1 MSSREDIL
9 QNIRRN
15 TRTRYERPDLTSL
28 EEEALTYA
36 DPVGQFCKIMV
47 QMGGKAVVLGKEDDL
62 NEVIRQLY
70 PDAKRIASILKEV
83 PTGEKIQ
90 LITCATFHPDEVEN
104 PGELDGTDL
113 AIVDG
118 RIGVCENG
126 AVWLQQD
133 VEQRAIYFISE
144 ALVILL
150 DRKNLVNN
158 MHEAYKRI
166 DTGEYGYG
174 VFMLCR
180 DLRRLPIL
188 SRLWLWEL
196 TVRVA

>member
-83 PTGEKIQ
+83 PTGEKSNLSPVRLSIRMRWK
-90 LITCATFHPDEVEN
+90 IREN
-104 PGELDGTDL
+104 WTVQTLPSLMAGLVYAKTVLSGCSRMWNNVPLLYFGGTGDF
-113 AIVDG
+113 AG
-118 RIGVCENG
+118 
-126 AVWLQQD
+126 
-133 VEQRAIYFISE
+133 
-144 ALVILL
+144 
-150 DRKNLVNN
+150 
-158 MHEAYKRI
+158 
-166 DTGEYGYG
+166 
-174 VFMLCR
+174 
-180 DLRRLPIL
+180 P
-188 SRLWLWEL
+188 
-196 TVRVA
+196 

>member
-90 LITCATFHPDEVEN
+90 LITCATFHPDEVEWTVQTL
-104 PGELDGTDL
+104 PSLMAG
-113 AIVDG
+113 
-118 RIGVCENG
+118 
-126 AVWLQQD
+126 
-133 VEQRAIYFISE
+133 
-144 ALVILL
+144 LVYAKTVLSGCS
-150 DRKNLVNN
+150 RMWNN
-158 MHEAYKRI
+158 VPF
-166 DTGEYGYG
+166 TL
-174 VFMLCR
+174 F
-180 DLRRLPIL
+180 RRH
-188 SRLWLWEL
+188 W
-196 TVRVA
+196 

>member
-133 VEQRAIYFISE
+133 VETCHLLYFGG
-144 ALVILL
+144 
-150 DRKNLVNN
+150 
-158 MHEAYKRI
+158 
-166 DTGEYGYG
+166 TGDFAG
-174 VFMLCR
+174 
-180 DLRRLPIL
+180 P
-188 SRLWLWEL
+188 
-196 TVRVA
+196 